1 MRSDSG
7 PFAELASQLLR
18 KGAPLR
24 IKARGGSMIPFILD
38 GDVVLVAPGGNSEIV
53 VGDVICYEISP
64 GRLFLHRVIKRDG
77 ERFVIKG
84 DALTFTDLISPGQV
98 LGKVVA
104 IERRGRMRRLDTA
117 RWRNRATAF
126 LSPLLPPLLSPAI
139 RLRRMWK
146 AALRG

>member
-1 MRSDSG
+1 VTALG
-7 PFAELASQLLR
+7 AVAELASQLLR
-18 KGAPLR
+18 SGAPLR

-38 GDVVLVAPGGNSEIV
+38 GDMVLVGPAANSEIL

-77 ERFVIKG
+77 ERFVSKG
-84 DALTFTDLISPGQV
+84 DALDFTDVVFPGQV
-98 LGKVVA
+98 LGRVVA
-104 IERRGRMRRLDTA
+104 IERHGRVRRLDTA
-117 RWRNRATAF
+117 PWRNRAIAF
-126 LSPLLPPLLSPAI
+126 FSPLLPRLLSPAM

>member
-1 MRSDSG
+1 ME
-7 PFAELASQLLR
+7 PVEELASELLR
-18 KGAPLR
+18 RGEPLR

-38 GDVVLVAPGGNSEIV
+38 GDMVLIGPAANSEIL

-77 ERFVIKG
+77 ERFVSKG
-84 DALTFTDLISPGQV
+84 DALDFTDVVFSGQV
-98 LGKVVA
+98 LGRVVA
-104 IERRGRMRRLDTA
+104 IERHGRVKRLGTA
-117 RWRNRATAF
+117 RWRNRAIAF
-126 LSPLLPPLLSPAI
+126 FSPLLPKLLSPAI